1 MSDGNCILQI
11 FKHSVL
17 KLFSKAK
24 NKDRGKKDL
33 LLGFMLVVGLPE
45 NPTFDLV
52 VNSAF

>member
-11 FKHSVL
+11 FKHSIL

-24 NKDRGKKDL
+24 IKTGKKDL